1 MGKSAV
7 MSLRLKPELG
17 SRIEKLAS
25 AVDRPKNWIVEQAL
39 EEYLDRESWQVAQ
52 VKQGIAE
59 ADAGDFASEA
69 KVAAFK
75 RKHLK

>member
-1 MGKSAV
+1 MRKSAV

-17 SRIEKLAS
+17 SRIEQLAC

-52 VKQGIAE
+52 IKQGLAE

-75 RKHLK
+75 RKHQK